1 MKTHN
6 KYGFDEE
13 QKEMFA
19 DSVEAFMLRLKRDPD
34 RSKSW
39 RQLAYESSKKQHH
52 EKKRT
57 RRNPKK
63 EKGATEG
70 DHQTGRGKRRK
81 PVRLV

>member
-1 MKTHN
+1 MKTYN

-63 EKGATEG
+63 EKGETER
-70 DHQTGRGKRRK
+70 DRQTGRGKRRK
-81 PVRLV
+81 HVRLV